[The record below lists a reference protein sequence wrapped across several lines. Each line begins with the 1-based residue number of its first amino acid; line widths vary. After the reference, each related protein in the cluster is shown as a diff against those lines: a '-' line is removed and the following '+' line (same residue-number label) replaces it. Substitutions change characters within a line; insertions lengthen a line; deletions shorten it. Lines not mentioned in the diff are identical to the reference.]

1 MTVPKTV
8 VLPITPWGIMGY
20 AKGIVLMYENIVPYR
35 PRGTKLPRQ
44 RSPDGRVGA
53 GVGRLAGEVG
63 FFAKL

>member
-1 MTVPKTV
+1 MHIGGALV
-8 VLPITPWGIMGY
+8 
-20 AKGIVLMYENIVPYR
+20 YENIVPYR
-35 PRGTKLPRQ
+35 PRGTKLPRP